1 MSKSNSPAVTLSPD
15 QLNDLDRA
23 LLDLLV
29 EGRLT
34 PTLARKQ
41 LDERGLADVSRQYIN
56 RRLKRLAEHE
66 HIGNLLGTG
75 VYELV
80 EDPREDGGR
89 DDVR

>member
-1 MSKSNSPAVTLSPD
+1 MSNRNTPVVTLSPD

-23 LLDLLV
+23 LLDLLQ

-41 LDERGLADVSRQYIN
+41 LTERDLADVSRQYVN

-66 HIGNLLGTG
+66 HIENILDTG

-80 EDPREDGGR
+80 ADPRTQEG
-89 DDVR
+89 DDA

>member
-1 MSKSNSPAVTLSPD
+1 MSHRNTASVTLSPD
-15 QLNDLDRA
+15 QLNDLDRS
-23 LLDLLV
+23 LLDLLQ

-41 LDERGLADVSRQYIN
+41 LVERSLTDVSRQYVN

-66 HIGNLLGTG
+66 HIENILDTG

-80 EDPREDGGR
+80 DDPRETE
-89 DDVR
+89 DV